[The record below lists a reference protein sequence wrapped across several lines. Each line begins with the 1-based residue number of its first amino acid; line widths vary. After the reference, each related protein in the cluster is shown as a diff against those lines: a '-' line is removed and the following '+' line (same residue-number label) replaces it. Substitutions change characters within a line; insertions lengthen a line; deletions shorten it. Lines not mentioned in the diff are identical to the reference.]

1 MASADGAVTARPPE
15 TFMWLLVPV
24 QSSPEAAVEWQA
36 SRLTGQEA
44 LAARASPKLRNDEL
58 LVTGFAATRLRLR
71 LDRVPLWRDKHV
83 AIKQLVEDFARYLY
97 LPRLKKPAA
106 LLQAVRDGSGLLSW
120 S

>member
-1 MASADGAVTARPPE
+1 LASADGAVTARLPE

-71 LDRVPLWRDKHV
+71 LDRV